1 MRCLAYPQRRA
12 VYRAVE
18 RHTKNPILVMG
29 IRFDPNTPFANAR
42 TVARRLGN
50 AVLLTQQG
58 YGHGTYSDPSACVDA
73 ALGKYL
79 VDLVTPPRGTV
90 CQSDREPFDP
100 NFGQPFPSE
109 PIP

>member
-1 MRCLAYPQRRA
+1 
-12 VYRAVE
+12 
-18 RHTKNPILVMG
+18 MG

-58 YGHGTYSDPSACVDA
+58 YGHGTYSDPSVCATRA
-73 ALGKYL
+73 IGTYL
-79 VDLVTPPRGTV
+79 VDLKPPARGTV

-100 NFGQPFPSE
+100 DFGQPFPSE